1 MPGLLFAASI
11 AILPATLPKTGI
23 PHSFRA
29 LAEKRPVQL

>member
-1 MPGLLFAASI
+1 LR
-11 AILPATLPKTGI
+11 ATLPKTGI